1 MSDYSVSNARS
12 LSEDE
17 VATIARFGQYG
28 RYIEDKDFSSTSAAL
43 ILSQQINSYIPN
55 DHSVFFVLKKN
66 DVLHGLLIGKVSQW
80 DTDHFGFPMATLDM
94 VILKANTYENRLIEA
109 KVLLEAFNVW
119 LEENKIK
126 FVSTRVPALDLA
138 VIHALEQEEFAFIE
152 SWVYSKYNLHHN
164 QFDQSPPPLRYAKP
178 EDKALMLRYA
188 KGAFATQRFHADSK
202 FSKEK
207 ADDLYEKWVS
217 TAFDDPNQKIAVMDV
232 EGVPAAFMIYFH
244 QTKAGSEGHKYAM
257 WKFTVIDPSL
267 RGRGVGQRFF
277 DGLKAH
283 HKAEGMDFIESGVSL
298 RNMASMNLHNKL
310 QFKIIASLVTFH
322 KWMN

>member
-1 MSDYSVSNARS
+1 MNDYSVSKVHS

-17 VATIARFGQYG
+17 ISTIARFGQYG
-28 RYIEDKDFSSTSAAL
+28 RYIEDKDFSIDSAAL
-43 ILSQQINSYIPN
+43 ILSNQIQSALPN
-55 DHSVFFVLKKN
+55 EHSVFFILKKKEE
-66 DVLHGLLIGKVSQW
+66 LKGLLMGKFSQW
-80 DTDHFGFPMATLDM
+80 DTEHFGFPMAALDL
-94 VILKANTYENRLIEA
+94 VLLKDHDYENRLIET
-109 KVLLEAFNVW
+109 KFLLSAFQRW
-119 LEENKIK
+119 LAEKNIK
-126 FVSTRVPALDLA
+126 FVSTRVPSLDLA
-138 VIHALEQEEFAFIE
+138 VIHALEQEQFSFIE
-152 SWVYSKYNLHHN
+152 SWVYSKYNLHLNH
-164 QFDQSPPPLRYAKP
+164 FDQTPPTLRYAKP
-178 EDKALMLRYA
+178 EDKPFMLRYA

-217 TAFDDPNQKIAVMDV
+217 TAFDDPHQKIAVLDV
-232 EGVPAAFMIYFH
+232 DGVPAAFMIYFH

-257 WKFTVIDPSL
+257 WKFTVIDPAL

-283 HKAEGMDFIESGVSL
+283 HKAEGMDYIESGVSL
-298 RNMASMNLHNKL
+298 RNLASMNLHNKL